1 MSLSTRN
8 VLTPLKLNK
17 VSSLKEYGPFRFILC
32 FGEDVIR
39 ISVIS
44 NFSITILKK
53 KTIQY
58 LRFENPIEV
67 SHQMG
72 MHNPYVPIAW
82 KRFECEADSRLN
94 GYLKKARKSKT
105 Y

>member
-17 VSSLKEYGPFRFILC
+17 VSSLKEYGPFRLILC

-44 NFSITILKK
+44 NLSIVIFK
-53 KTIQY
+53 KTIQC

-72 MHNPYVPIAW
+72 MHNPYFPIA
-82 KRFECEADSRLN
+82 
-94 GYLKKARKSKT
+94 
-105 Y
+105 